1 MARKM
6 RLTDA
11 NVARLKAQGAEYTV
25 WDTRVP
31 GFGVRVRP
39 SGYKAYILHDNRA
52 SRSKRQTLG
61 PALLTGVAAARRQC
75 LRMQTGEEEDH
86 DHRRDSAQPAPL
98 FREFVAEQWKTARYD
113 GFSSTTRR
121 GTDSAL
127 RSQLLPAFGGRR
139 LDRITRADVIRW
151 FEHYSRTAPGGA
163 NWTLRL
169 LQGIMNHALACGH
182 VATNPARS
190 IKKNPRPR
198 MTRFLSRDEIRRL
211 HEVLDRSVAERPS
224 RGQPADIIRLLL
236 LTGCRRGEIVQ
247 LRWQEVNGDVLDLAD
262 AKTGPRRVFLSAQVR
277 QIIERQPRSG
287 SAYVFPSPYD
297 SSRHL
302 SADMRLWYRVREEA
316 GIGDVRLHDLRHSH
330 ASQAVL
336 QGVPLPV
343 VSKLLGHR
351 QLSMTMRY
359 AHVADQEV
367 EAAAERIGSVIAKAC
382 GMTV

>member
-1 MARKM
+1 MVRKM

-11 NVARLKAQGAEYTV
+11 NVAKLKAQGAEYVV

-39 SGYKAYILHDNRA
+39 SGYKAYVLHDNRA
-52 SRSKRQTLG
+52 GRSKRHTLG
-61 PALLTGVAAARRQC
+61 PAMLTDVAAARRRC
-75 LRMQTGEEEDH
+75 LGIQAGEGEDH
-86 DHRRDSAQPAPL
+86 RDSAQPAPL

-113 GFSSTTRR
+113 RFSSTTRR
-121 GTDSAL
+121 RVDTAL
-127 RSQLLPAFGGRR
+127 RSQLLPAFGGKR

-163 NWTLRL
+163 NRALEA
-169 LQGIMNHALACGH
+169 LQGIMNHALACDH
-182 VATNPARS
+182 VGTNPARG

-198 MTRFLSRDEIRRL
+198 MTRFLSMDEIRRL

-224 RGQPADIIRLLL
+224 RGQAADIIRLLL
-236 LTGCRRGEIVQ
+236 LTGCRRGEIVK
-247 LRWQEVNGDVLDLAD
+247 LRWREVNGDVLDLAD
-262 AKTGPRRVFLSAQVR
+262 AKTGPRRVFLNPQAQN
-277 QIIERQPRSG
+277 IIKRQPRSE
-287 SAYVFPSPYD
+287 SAYVFPSPRYP
-297 SSRHL
+297 SRHL
-302 SADMRLWYRVREEA
+302 WKDMKLWYRIRREA
-316 GIGDVRLHDLRHSH
+316 GIGDVRLHDLRHTH

-343 VSKLLGHR
+343 VSRLLGHR

-367 EAAAERIGSVIAKAC
+367 EAAAERIGHVIAKAC
-382 GMTV
+382 GISVS